1 MVQIQILS
9 GKKAG
14 VTWTAR
20 RFPVR
25 LGRGVENDLQLEEAG
40 VWERHFTIQWDD
52 NTGFSLHSE
61 PGALVTVNHQP
72 ASSQALHPGD
82 VLGIGTTQLRFW
94 LAEPTRRSLRGSEF
108 AVWALLAGVLIL
120 EAWVLFGLLR

>member
-1 MVQIQILS
+1 MVQIQILN

-25 LGRGVENDLQLEEAG
+25 LGRGEENDLQLEETG
-40 VWERHFTIQWDD
+40 IWERHSTIQLGD
-52 NTGFSLHSE
+52 NTGFTLHAE
-61 PGALVTVNHQP
+61 PGALVRVNHQP

-82 VLGIGTTQLRFW
+82 VIEIGSTQLRFW
-94 LAEPTRRSLRGSEF
+94 LAEPARRSLRGSEF
-108 AVWALLAGVLIL
+108 AVWALLAGVLIV
-120 EAWVLFGLLR
+120 EAWVLFGLLS